1 MRTCANGW
9 ADWDPLSVNLINI
22 EESVMDAA
30 MERRVIVA
38 SGWASTRIA
47 VLDKEE
53 RYEDSYAITQEFCE
67 WITCIGENMEM
78 LEANV
83 LAVPRNP
90 SKRRPI
96 HDPTSNDSQVEI

>member
-1 MRTCANGW
+1 MRTCANRW
-9 ADWDPLSVNLINI
+9 AEQDPRSVNLINI

-53 RYEDSYAITQEFCE
+53 RYEDSYAITQEFRE
-67 WITCIGENMEM
+67 WITCFGENVAM
-78 LEANV
+78 LDDTILISPNNSKKSDGIND
-83 LAVPRNP
+83 RP
-90 SKRRPI
+90 SSD
-96 HDPTSNDSQVEI
+96 HQVEI